1 MKKITFLFI
10 VTIFVL
16 HVHAQQ
22 TLYYNFE
29 NSLNELNSSGP
40 ALTVLGNQG
49 LYVVETLNEISGA
62 TKTVY
67 RFEKNSGLQ
76 FNDQAAGDFLGNDY
90 TIEIYFVFDD
100 LTSWKR
106 VVDWKNRKTDWGAY
120 VYYGQLNFYSI
131 LYSEE
136 APVNPGEYTYY
147 VITRTGADNQVLI
160 YTDAE
165 VKISFTDNNGDAL
178 IDSDGVLNFF
188 HDDLIVPNEAAAG
201 AVAMIKLYDYPLT
214 QEKITANWNALGS
227 QVFGINSMKTE
238 LPVIVYPNPAVSS
251 LSVDLTSF
259 CNTKP
264 VRLSLFNANGI
275 LVFNKEITNGGG
287 VEQLPVSV
295 YPAGMYM
302 LQIDGNGEK
311 GHSRVVI
318 R

>member
-1 MKKITFLFI
+1 MKKIITLLFT
-10 VTIFVL
+10 VML
-16 HVHAQQ
+16 MLNLQAQQ
-22 TLYYNFE
+22 TLYYNLE
-29 NSLNELNSSGP
+29 NSLNEMNGAGP

-49 LYVVETLNEISGA
+49 EFVVETLNEISGA

-67 RFEKNSGLQ
+67 RFEQNSGLQ
-76 FNDQAAGDFLGNDY
+76 FPDQAAGNFLGNDY
-90 TIEIYFVFDD
+90 TIELYFVFDD

-120 VYYGQLNFYSI
+120 VYNGQLNFYSI

-147 VITRTGADNQVLI
+147 VITRNGADNQVLI

-165 VKISFTDNNGDAL
+165 VKISFTDGNGDAL

-188 HDDLIVPNEAAAG
+188 HDDLVVPDEAASG

-214 QEKITANWNALGS
+214 QEKITQNWNALGS
-227 QVFGINSMKTE
+227 QVFGIHSIRTE
-238 LPVIVYPNPAVSS
+238 LPVSVYPNPAVSS
-251 LSVDLTSF
+251 LNVDLTSF
-259 CNTKP
+259 SKTRP
-264 VRLSLFNANGI
+264 VRLRLYNSDGL
-275 LVFNKEITNGGG
+275 LVFNKEISQGGG
-287 VEQLPVSV
+287 IEQLPVAVFPS
-295 YPAGMYM
+295 GIYM
-302 LQIDGNGEK
+302 LQIDSDGEK

>member
-1 MKKITFLFI
+1 MKKITFLII
-10 VTIFVL
+10 VTMFVL
-16 HVHAQQ
+16 QVPAQQ

-29 NSLNELNSSGP
+29 NSLNELNGSGP

-49 LYVVETLNEISGA
+49 QYVVETLNEISGA

-67 RFEKNSGLQ
+67 RFEKNNGLQ
-76 FNDQAAGDFLGNDY
+76 FNDQAAGNFLGNDY

-147 VITRTGADNQVLI
+147 VITRTGADNKVLI

-165 VKISFTDNNGDAL
+165 VKIDFTDSNGDAL

-214 QEKITANWNALGS
+214 QEKITENWNALGS
-227 QVFGINSMKTE
+227 QVFGINTMKTE
-238 LPVIVYPNPAVSS
+238 LPVNVYPNPAISS

-259 CNTKP
+259 SKTKP

-295 YPAGMYM
+295 YPTGMYM
-302 LQIDGNGEK
+302 LQIDGSGEK